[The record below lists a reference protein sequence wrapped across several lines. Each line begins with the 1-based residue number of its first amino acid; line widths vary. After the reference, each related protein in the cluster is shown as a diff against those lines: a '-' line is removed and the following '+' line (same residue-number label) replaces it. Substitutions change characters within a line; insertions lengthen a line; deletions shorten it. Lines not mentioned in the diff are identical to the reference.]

1 MLYTMINT
9 LTAIFIGG
17 DRDGTTVELKGAH
30 PTIISTL
37 AGATDGGMLLAD
49 RIVSRYTLVSKGPP
63 LRNEVSTPV

>member
-37 AGATDGGMLLAD
+37 AGATDGGGRVARGAPGARRGQGACRGGTLA
-49 RIVSRYTLVSKGPP
+49 RG
-63 LRNEVSTPV
+63 